1 MLSRDEVVARIE
13 ESIRVHRALS
23 EQAELLRSMAG
34 EWTAAIRRGNQ
45 ILFFGNGGSAADAQH
60 WACELSGRFYL
71 DRRPVPAQALTV
83 NSSNLTAIAND
94 YGYDEVFARQL
105 EGVGRSGDVAVG
117 ISTSGNS
124 VSVIKALRSA
134 RALGMITMGFTGR
147 TGGEMRALVDHWLG
161 IDSTD
166 TPRIQEG
173 HELAG
178 HLICE
183 LTERELFESETVE
196 GKPGRS

>member
-1 MLSRDEVVARIE
+1 MLSREEVVARIE
-13 ESIRVHRALS
+13 ESIRVHQTLID
-23 EQAELLRSMAG
+23 QAEQIRSMAAT
-34 EWTAAIRRGNQ
+34 WTEAIRRGNQ

-71 DRRPVPAQALTV
+71 ERKSVPAQALTV

-94 YGYDEVFARQL
+94 YAYDEVFARQL
-105 EGVGRSGDVAVG
+105 EGVGKKGDVAVG

-124 VSVIKALRSA
+124 VSVIKALEKA
-134 RALGMITMGFTGR
+134 RELGLVTQGFTGR
-147 TGGEMRALVDHWLG
+147 SGGRMRELVDQWFG
-161 IDSTD
+161 VDSTD

-183 LTERELFESETVE
+183 LTERALFGET
-196 GKPGRS
+196 R

>member
-1 MLSRDEVVARIE
+1 M
-13 ESIRVHRALS
+13 
-23 EQAELLRSMAG
+23 
-34 EWTAAIRRGNQ
+34 
-45 ILFFGNGGSAADAQH
+45 LFFGNGGSAADAQH

-71 DRRPVPAQALTV
+71 ERKPVPAQALTV

-94 YGYDEVFARQL
+94 YGYDEVFIRQL
-105 EGVGRSGDVAVG
+105 EGVGKRGDVAVG

-124 VSVIKALRSA
+124 VSVIKALKKA
-134 RALGMITMGFTGR
+134 RELGLVTMGFTGR
-147 TGGEMRALVDHWLG
+147 SGGEMRSLVDHWLG

-178 HLICE
+178 HLVCE
-183 LTERELFESETVE
+183 LTERALFEE
-196 GKPGRS
+196 